1 MEWAAFVQE
10 AGGPQHSCNFEHV
23 SDTLLGASRSW
34 LKGSDMRYGYIGSMK
49 VKPGHR
55 AEVVAVLV
63 AGADGLRKAGCHLYV
78 VTESATDEDTVWV
91 SEVWESKEHHDAS
104 LQLPEAKASISKVM
118 PLLTGEF
125 TRQETCVAGGLGI

>member
-1 MEWAAFVQE
+1 M
-10 AGGPQHSCNFEHV
+10 H
-23 SDTLLGASRSW
+23 
-34 LKGSDMRYGYIGSMK
+34 YGYIGSMK

-63 AGADGLRKAGCHLYV
+63 AGAHALRTAGCHLYI

-91 SEVWESKEHHDAS
+91 SEVWESKEHQAAS
-104 LQLPEAKASISKVM
+104 LQLPEVKASISKVM

-125 TRQETCVAGGLGI
+125 TRQETRVAGGLGI

>member
-1 MEWAAFVQE
+1 
-10 AGGPQHSCNFEHV
+10 
-23 SDTLLGASRSW
+23 
-34 LKGSDMRYGYIGSMK
+34 MRYGYIGSMK

-55 AEVVAVLV
+55 AEVVALLV
-63 AGADGLRKAGCHLYV
+63 AGADSLRKAGCDLCV

-104 LQLPEAKASISKVM
+104 LQLPEVEASIGKVM

-125 TRQETCVAGGLGI
+125 TRQETHVAGGLGI